1 MPFFPRRVTL
11 CSWLLTSAAAPWEMR
26 ANFWDCCRHL
36 LSRLV
41 GFCRRICI
49 SYPFS
54 LLYESFIRHRLRFR
68 IGECDALI
76 APDYGSSSED
86 FLVSRIYAHCFEN
99 LPVPFYRKKTRCRSI
114 FVPGLAPRSSSA
126 YESSCPYGTNNLRM
140 IAVDIF

>member
-68 IGECDALI
+68 IGEGDALI

-99 LPVPFYRKKTRCRSI
+99 LPVPFYREKTRCRSLCAGPCTPLV
-114 FVPGLAPRSSSA
+114 F
-126 YESSCPYGTNNLRM
+126 CLREQLSLW
-140 IAVDIF
+140 DKQSPNDCC